1 MDVDVAE
8 PPRSSLAGRLENP
21 EETMFPLLGQGEI
34 PNRVN
39 VLLDGTKYLHV
50 QFNDCLYQFEDPHRE
65 NILRNIHRGIAPL
78 ITGAIW
84 PGAVRLLNTTTE
96 LDKFYAR
103 VVKESEESNLPNTR
117 FGQKFIA
124 WLNQYMADTDCHTRV
139 KPLKNSVMSHAFKH
153 WHPPTWASARGKSK
167 HEGYKQAKWAERG
180 NGHTE
185 GEQPSE
191 ATSQPPPPAP
201 KVAQPSIASLSLPPA
216 TEAAQ
221 PATLSSLPRA
231 PEVA

>member
-1 MDVDVAE
+1 
-8 PPRSSLAGRLENP
+8 
-21 EETMFPLLGQGEI
+21 MFPLLGWGEI

-39 VLLDGTKYLHV
+39 VLLDSTKYLHV
-50 QFNDCLYQFEDPHRE
+50 QFNNCLYQFEDPHRE
-65 NILRNIHRGIAPL
+65 NVLRNIRRGIAPP

-96 LDKFYAR
+96 LDEFYAR
-103 VVKESEESNLPNTR
+103 VAKESEESDSPNTR

-124 WLNQYMADTDCHTRV
+124 WLNRYMADTDHRTRA

-153 WHPPTWASARGKSK
+153 WHPPAWASARGKSK
-167 HEGYKQAKWAERG
+167 REGYKQAKQAERG

-201 KVAQPSIASLSLPPA
+201 EAAPPSVTLSSLTPA
-216 TEAAQ
+216 TEVAQ
-221 PATLSSLPRA
+221 PATSSSLPHA